1 MGNPDPF
8 ESIYPDVLENSASEV
23 GDLIGQALEL
33 RDESAAVGTAP
44 ELFSPPKKPFGLA
57 AFSAKNAGI
66 DPVYLLFDMDLAI
79 ELAGR
84 LVMLP
89 QDEINAHKKQKA
101 LDGDLLD
108 AFSEIANIVSG
119 VLNQMFHESFPEKK
133 IRLVKGNIETY
144 PGKTKDVPLP
154 EGTLS
159 SHAGNLAFKGENL
172 GFFQL
177 FYSHG
182 LLERPDAE
190 EKAPAAGVE
199 ANAADVSDIETAAKK
214 DTAVPDQTTAKTAG
228 GHAGKVSS
236 PGESPGKPPGKS
248 ADASESPVSGGAKD
262 TPVEEAAAGE
272 AAGTEA
278 LPAEDLLGEDLVREF
293 LIEGLE
299 PVREELEALLGYLV
313 AFEEQKTVW
322 RKKSELLARTRG
334 KQVLTRIR
342 VSGEKE
348 GYGYILL
355 PLKDAVYFGGLL
367 LMMPADSIAQ
377 VVKNGTF
384 DGEVADAFG
393 ELANILVGC
402 YSNQFK
408 SAFPRRLTLKRD
420 SLEAIVSGKT
430 DPESDHPFPEDD
442 YYLVSARI
450 RMGDKHYGP
459 IELFFPAGIMGLS
472 GETSGD
478 ASGDASGDTIGV
490 SGFEPAPA
498 PGAASAAKPAANPAD
513 APRESQKP
521 GDQKSQSQNFDSQ
534 TQPEAFSAVPRI
546 VTIIG
551 KDDAELKKI
560 ENSIRETGAEINR
573 LDPDENLKDA
583 LSEDDTGCVFLLVSK
598 VNDQGLARAIQV
610 KAAMSKKRPLILA
623 GPEWTK
629 TMVIKA
635 RRYGADDILVTP
647 ADEALIRKKC
657 RKYMES

>member
-33 RDESAAVGTAP
+33 RDESAAAGTAP
-44 ELFSPPKKPFGLA
+44 EVFSPPKKPFGLA
-57 AFSAKNAGI
+57 AFSAKNAEA
-66 DPVYLLFDMDLAI
+66 DPVYLLFEMDLAI

-84 LVMLP
+84 LIMLP
-89 QDEINAHKKQKA
+89 QDEINALKKQKA

-108 AFSEIANIVSG
+108 AFAEIANIVSG
-119 VLNQMFHESFPEKK
+119 VLNQVFHESFAEKK
-133 IRLVKGNIETY
+133 IRLIKGNIETY
-144 PGKTKDVPLP
+144 PAKTKDIPLP
-154 EGTLS
+154 GGMLS
-159 SHAGNLAFKGENL
+159 AHSGKLALKGESL

-177 FYSHG
+177 FYPHG
-182 LLERPDAE
+182 MLMQAESVEKQDAPSAVDTE
-190 EKAPAAGVE
+190 TQGHTPSAAGGDSVDSGPLPGKP
-199 ANAADVSDIETAAKK
+199 ADVS
-214 DTAVPDQTTAKTAG
+214 G
-228 GHAGKVSS
+228 
-236 PGESPGKPPGKS
+236 
-248 ADASESPVSGGAKD
+248 SPVSDDAID
-262 TPVEEAAAGE
+262 APAPAETAGE
-272 AAGTEA
+272 AAGADA
-278 LPAEDLLGEDLVREF
+278 LASEDLLGEDFVRAF

-313 AFEEQKTVW
+313 AFEEQKTFW

-355 PLKDAVYFGGLL
+355 PLKDAVYFGGML

-393 ELANILVGC
+393 EIANILVGC

-408 SAFPRRLTLKRD
+408 SAFPRKLALKRD
-420 SLEAIVSGKT
+420 SLEAIVSGKM
-430 DPESDHPFPEDD
+430 DPESDQPFPEDD

-459 IELFFPAGIMGLS
+459 IELFFPAGVVGLS
-472 GETSGD
+472 VTS
-478 ASGDASGDTIGV
+478 S
-490 SGFEPAPA
+490 FEPAPA
-498 PGAASAAKPAANPAD
+498 PGAAPAAQTA
-513 APRESQKP
+513 AYIGEGQKP
-521 GDQKSQSQNFDSQ
+521 GAQKAESQNLDPSAQ
-534 TQPEAFSAVPRI
+534 SGGVSAVRRI

-551 KDDAELKKI
+551 RDDAELEKI

-583 LSEDDTGCVFLLVSK
+583 LAEDTTGGVFLLVSK

>member
-23 GDLIGQALEL
+23 GDLIGQKLEL
-33 RDESAAVGTAP
+33 RDESAAAGAAG

-57 AFSAKNAGI
+57 AFNAKNAGA
-66 DPVYLLFDMDLAI
+66 DPVYLFFDMDLAI

-84 LVMLP
+84 LIMLP
-89 QDEINAHKKQKA
+89 QDEIEAHKKQKA

-108 AFSEIANIVSG
+108 AFAEIANIVSG
-119 VLNQMFHESFPEKK
+119 VLNQVFHESFPEKK
-133 IRLVKGNIETY
+133 LRLIKGNIETY
-144 PGKTKDVPLP
+144 PAKTKDIPLP
-154 EGTLS
+154 DGMLS
-159 SHAGNLAFKGENL
+159 AHSGQLDLKGQKLGSFK
-172 GFFQL
+172 FF
-177 FYSHG
+177 YPHG
-182 LLERPDAE
+182 LLEQVEAGEQPDAAAAVDTE
-190 EKAPAAGVE
+190 PSDQAPAATDGGDA
-199 ANAADVSDIETAAKK
+199 ANGPSPEKAADAPEPS
-214 DTAVPDQTTAKTAG
+214 
-228 GHAGKVSS
+228 
-236 PGESPGKPPGKS
+236 
-248 ADASESPVSGGAKD
+248 VSGNPKD
-262 TPVEEAAAGE
+262 APA
-272 AAGTEA
+272 
-278 LPAEDLLGEDLVREF
+278 AEDLLGEDFVREF
-293 LIEGLE
+293 LIEGLD

-313 AFEEQKTVW
+313 SFEEQKTFW

-334 KQVLTRIR
+334 KQVLTRMR
-342 VSGEKE
+342 VGGEKE

-377 VVKNGTF
+377 VVKNGSF

-393 ELANILVGC
+393 EIANILVGC

-408 SAFPRRLTLKRD
+408 SAFPRKLTLKRD
-420 SLEAIVSGKT
+420 NLEAIVSGKT

-459 IELFFPAGIMGLS
+459 IELFFPAGIVGLS
-472 GETSGD
+472 G
-478 ASGDASGDTIGV
+478 A
-490 SGFEPAPA
+490 SGFEPVQAPA
-498 PGAASAAKPAANPAD
+498 EASGPSPDANVG
-513 APRESQKP
+513 EGQKP
-521 GDQKSQSQNFDSQ
+521 GLQKSESQNFDSQ
-534 TQPEAFSAVPRI
+534 IKPGGASAGRRI

-551 KDDAELKKI
+551 KDDAELEKI

-573 LDPDENLKDA
+573 LDPDGNLKDA
-583 LSEDDTGCVFLLVSK
+583 LAEDDTGCVFLLVSK

>member
-8 ESIYPDVLENSASEV
+8 ESIYPDVLEKSAAEV
-23 GDLIGQALEL
+23 GELIGQQLEL
-33 RDESAAVGTAP
+33 RDESAAAGAAP
-44 ELFSPPKKPFGLA
+44 ALFSPPKKPFGLA
-57 AFSAKNAGI
+57 AFSAKNAGT
-66 DPVYLLFDMDLAI
+66 DPVYLLFGMDLAI

-108 AFSEIANIVSG
+108 AFAEIANIVSG
-119 VLNQMFHESFPEKK
+119 VLNQVFHEAFPEKK

-144 PGKTKDVPLP
+144 PAKTKDIPLP
-154 EGTLS
+154 EGVLS
-159 SHAGNLAFKGENL
+159 SHAGSLALKGENL

-177 FYSHG
+177 FYPHG
-182 LLERPDAE
+182 LLDRSDAG
-190 EKAPAAGVE
+190 EKADAAGGPAGEASSPGKSTQAAEAPVSAGAKDAPVTTAAGGESPAAEAPAAE
-199 ANAADVSDIETAAKK
+199 APA
-214 DTAVPDQTTAKTAG
+214 P
-228 GHAGKVSS
+228 
-236 PGESPGKPPGKS
+236 
-248 ADASESPVSGGAKD
+248 
-262 TPVEEAAAGE
+262 
-272 AAGTEA
+272 EA
-278 LPAEDLLGEDLVREF
+278 LPAEDLLGEDFVREF

-313 AFEEQKTVW
+313 AFEEQKTFW
-322 RKKSELLARTRG
+322 RKKSELLAKTRG

-342 VSGEKE
+342 VGGEKE

-377 VVKNGTF
+377 VVKSGTF

-430 DPESDHPFPEDD
+430 DPESDHPFPADD

-459 IELFFPAGIMGLS
+459 IELFFPAGILGLS
-472 GETSGD
+472 GD
-478 ASGDASGDTIGV
+478 

-498 PGAASAAKPAANPAD
+498 PGATAAAAPAEG
-513 APRESQKP
+513 PRESQKP
-521 GDQKSQSQNFDSQ
+521 GDRKSQSQNFD
-534 TQPEAFSAVPRI
+534 PEMPPGAVSAARRI
-546 VTIIG
+546 VALIG
-551 KDDAELKKI
+551 RDDAELEKI
-560 ENSIRETGAEINR
+560 ENGIRETGAQINR

-583 LSEDDTGCVFLLVSK
+583 LSGDDTGCVFLLISK
-598 VNDQGLARAIQV
+598 VNDQGLARAIRI
-610 KAAMSKKRPLILA
+610 KAAMSKKCPLILA
-623 GPEWTK
+623 GPGWTK

-657 RKYMES
+657 RKYMEHETNQ

>member
-23 GDLIGQALEL
+23 GDLIGQKLEL
-33 RDESAAVGTAP
+33 RDESAAAGAAG

-57 AFSAKNAGI
+57 AFNAKNAGT
-66 DPVYLLFDMDLAI
+66 DPVYLFFDMDLAI

-84 LVMLP
+84 LIMLP
-89 QDEINAHKKQKA
+89 QDEIEAHKKQKA

-108 AFSEIANIVSG
+108 AFAEIANIVSG
-119 VLNQMFHESFPEKK
+119 VLNQVFHESFPEKK
-133 IRLVKGNIETY
+133 LRLIKGNIETY
-144 PGKTKDVPLP
+144 PAKTKDIPLP
-154 EGTLS
+154 DGMLS
-159 SHAGNLAFKGENL
+159 AHSGQLDLKGQNL
-172 GFFQL
+172 GSFKFF
-177 FYSHG
+177 YPHS
-182 LLERPDAE
+182 LLEQAEAGEQPDAAAAVDTE
-190 EKAPAAGVE
+190 TSDQAPAASGGDA
-199 ANAADVSDIETAAKK
+199 ANGPSPEKAADAPEPS
-214 DTAVPDQTTAKTAG
+214 
-228 GHAGKVSS
+228 
-236 PGESPGKPPGKS
+236 
-248 ADASESPVSGGAKD
+248 VSGDAKD
-262 TPVEEAAAGE
+262 APA
-272 AAGTEA
+272 
-278 LPAEDLLGEDLVREF
+278 AEDLLGEDFVREF
-293 LIEGLE
+293 LIEGLD

-313 AFEEQKTVW
+313 SFEEQKTFW

-334 KQVLTRIR
+334 KQVLTRMR
-342 VSGEKE
+342 VGGEKE

-377 VVKNGTF
+377 VVKNGSF

-393 ELANILVGC
+393 EIANILVGC

-408 SAFPRRLTLKRD
+408 NAFPRKLTLKRD
-420 SLEAIVSGKT
+420 NLEAIVSGKT

-459 IELFFPAGIMGLS
+459 IELFFPAGIVGLS
-472 GETSGD
+472 G
-478 ASGDASGDTIGV
+478 A
-490 SGFEPAPA
+490 SGFEPVQAPA
-498 PGAASAAKPAANPAD
+498 EASGPSPDANVG
-513 APRESQKP
+513 EGQKP
-521 GDQKSQSQNFDSQ
+521 GLQKSESQNFDSQ
-534 TQPEAFSAVPRI
+534 IQSGGASAARRI

-551 KDDAELKKI
+551 KDDAELEKI

-573 LDPDENLKDA
+573 LDPDGNLKDA
-583 LSEDDTGCVFLLVSK
+583 LAEDDTGCVFLLVSK

>member
-23 GDLIGQALEL
+23 GDLIGQKLEL
-33 RDESAAVGTAP
+33 RDESAAAGAAG

-57 AFSAKNAGI
+57 AFNAKNAGT
-66 DPVYLLFDMDLAI
+66 DPAYLFFDMDLAI

-84 LVMLP
+84 LIMLP
-89 QDEINAHKKQKA
+89 QDEIEAHKKQKA

-108 AFSEIANIVSG
+108 AFAEIANIVSG
-119 VLNQMFHESFPEKK
+119 VLNQVFHESFPEKK
-133 IRLVKGNIETY
+133 LRLIKGNIETY
-144 PGKTKDVPLP
+144 PAKTKDIPLP
-154 EGTLS
+154 DGMLS
-159 SHAGNLAFKGENL
+159 AHSGQLDLKGQKLGSFK
-172 GFFQL
+172 FF
-177 FYSHG
+177 YPHG
-182 LLERPDAE
+182 LLEQVEAGEQPDAAAAVDTE
-190 EKAPAAGVE
+190 PSDQAPAATDGGDA
-199 ANAADVSDIETAAKK
+199 ANGPSPEKAADAPEPS
-214 DTAVPDQTTAKTAG
+214 
-228 GHAGKVSS
+228 
-236 PGESPGKPPGKS
+236 
-248 ADASESPVSGGAKD
+248 VSGDAKD
-262 TPVEEAAAGE
+262 APA
-272 AAGTEA
+272 
-278 LPAEDLLGEDLVREF
+278 AEDLLGEDFVREF
-293 LIEGLE
+293 LIEGLD

-313 AFEEQKTVW
+313 SFEEQKTFW

-334 KQVLTRIR
+334 KQVLTRMR
-342 VSGEKE
+342 VGGEKE

-377 VVKNGTF
+377 VVKNGSF

-459 IELFFPAGIMGLS
+459 LELFFPAGIVGLP
-472 GETSGD
+472 GELPGGLPG
-478 ASGDASGDTIGV
+478 A
-490 SGFEPAPA
+490 SGFEPAPV
-498 PGAASAAKPAANPAD
+498 PGAASAAAPAEEPD
-513 APRESQKP
+513 AAARQSQKP
-521 GDQKSQSQNFDSQ
+521 GVQKSQSQNSDSQ
-534 TQPEAFSAVPRI
+534 SHSGTFSAVRRI

-551 KDDAELKKI
+551 KDDAELEKI